1 MIGMSKDPTGLP
13 FEGGANMAPALQVAM
28 DFGGGEGNALSRAG
42 ILSRYRRYSAIR
54 KDVQSAALE
63 SVAASR
69 LLAHAKRIGLSD
81 GKVLFAD
88 DDVELSLVFDLA
100 VYTSEPGRTRAIDRC
115 ARKRAPVAG
124 PDEALVLGGLQA
136 SRFSIFGIVGT
147 CEPAGVLLKDL
158 LRGGELVL
166 MDEGM
171 EQSAK
176 PGDVFAIRIAPIED
190 FVISSGAIVP
200 LDAEAFD
207 EIIDVLTDGEP
218 DAELASLADDRRF
231 AASLYELAIELGMM
245 DRIAYR

>member
-1 MIGMSKDPTGLP
+1 
-13 FEGGANMAPALQVAM
+13 MAQSLQLAM
-28 DFGGGEGNALSRAG
+28 DFGGGEANPLSRAS
-42 ILSRYRRYSAIR
+42 ILGRYRRYSAIR

-100 VYTSEPGRTRAIDRC
+100 VYTSESGRTRAIDRC
-115 ARKRAPVAG
+115 ARKRAPIAG
-124 PDEALVLGGLQA
+124 PEEALVLNGLQA
-136 SRFSIFGIVGT
+136 SRFSVFVVVGK

-158 LRGGELVL
+158 LRGEEVVL
-166 MDEGM
+166 LDEGM
-171 EQSAK
+171 EQSAD
-176 PGDVFAIRIAPIED
+176 PGGVFAIRVAPIED

-200 LDAEAFD
+200 LDAEVFE
-207 EIIDVLTDGEP
+207 EIIDFLTDGEP

-231 AASLYELAIELGMM
+231 AASVYELAIELGMM